1 MDTRCTGVFE
11 DQYSRSVGTIVRA
24 QSHYFYDTVRQIIG
38 TSVISRN
45 ETFTVGDYGCHD
57 GSSSQDIVEY
67 LLGALRK
74 LHGEDLTVHI
84 IYEDGTNN
92 DYNALVKN
100 VSRNGRES
108 GNQKVFVSMC
118 PTSFYRQCLPDD
130 TFNIVVC
137 FWSAHFLPRSVSYK
151 DSLSKF
157 PDGSRS
163 ECDAV
168 ADLASEAWQGF
179 LLIRANEIK
188 SGGCMLLVVPAE
200 DTERKYGESSVHL
213 QNLWVAMTTVWRLLR
228 DMQHVTQRE
237 YEAANYSGYYRSEDE
252 LRAPFLD
259 EDSPV
264 VKAGLR
270 IESLLIQHERIHIMS
285 QRRKEETGNTE
296 NLTGFVPKFVS
307 AIRSWTEYMFRQ
319 ALSSRSSESRRHLI
333 NSFYDLLVEHIK
345 QQDMYTSEWDN
356 IIAYVVIM
364 KK

>member
-1 MDTRCTGVFE
+1 MDSRCTGVFE

-38 TSVISRN
+38 TSVIPRS

-67 LLGALRK
+67 LLGVLRK
-74 LHGEDLTVHI
+74 HHGDKITVHI
-84 IYEDGTNN
+84 IYEDATSN

-100 VSRNGRES
+100 VNRNARES
-108 GNQKVFVSMC
+108 RNQKVFVSMC
-118 PTSFYRQCLPDD
+118 PTSFYRQCLPDA
-130 TFNIVVC
+130 TFNVILC
-137 FWSAHFLPRSVSYK
+137 FWSAHFMPRPVSYK
-151 DSLSKF
+151 DSLNKF

-168 ADLASEAWQGF
+168 AALASEAWQRF

-188 SGGCMLLVVPAE
+188 SGGHMLLIVPAE
-200 DTERKYGESSVHL
+200 DTERKYGECSVHL
-213 QNLWVAMTTVWRLLR
+213 QNLWVAITTVWRLLR
-228 DMQHVTQRE
+228 DMQHVTQCE
-237 YEAANYSGYYRSEDE
+237 YEAANYPGYSRTEDE

-259 EDSPV
+259 EASPV

-270 IESLLIQHERIHIMS
+270 IKSLLIQHERIHIM
-285 QRRKEETGNTE
+285 QETGNTQD
-296 NLTGFVPKFVS
+296 LDSSIPKFVS
-307 AIRSWTEYMFRQ
+307 TIRSWTEYMFRQ
-319 ALSSRSSESRRHLI
+319 ALSSRSSEYRRDLI
-333 NSFYDLLVEHIK
+333 NSFYDLLVEYIK

-356 IIAYVVIM
+356 IIAYIVIM